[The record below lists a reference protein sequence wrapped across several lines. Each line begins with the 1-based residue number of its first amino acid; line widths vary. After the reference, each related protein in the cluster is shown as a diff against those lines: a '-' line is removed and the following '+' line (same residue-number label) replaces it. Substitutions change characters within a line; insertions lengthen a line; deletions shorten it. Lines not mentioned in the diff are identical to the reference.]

1 MEFSESF
8 VENFIKTSGP
18 LILFSGEDARALAE
32 AMCRDAAARAL
43 REIRVVLDNEALDD
57 PACFRKIEE
66 IVSVYESL
74 GLDGGSRHDFG

>member
-32 AMCRDAAARAL
+32 AMCRDA
-43 REIRVVLDNEALDD
+43 VDD
-57 PACFRKIEE
+57 PAYFRKIEE